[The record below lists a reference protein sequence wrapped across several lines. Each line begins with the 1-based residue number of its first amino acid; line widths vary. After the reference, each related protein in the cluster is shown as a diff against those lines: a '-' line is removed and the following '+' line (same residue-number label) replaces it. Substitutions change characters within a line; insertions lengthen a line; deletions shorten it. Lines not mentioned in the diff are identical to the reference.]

1 MAVINMQPFE
11 GVNQLHV
18 PTAAPAVSWLLCSN
32 VANEQLRLAIQS
44 CLDQTFQSFELL
56 VIANGDSAHVVA
68 SEVKRWF
75 GNDPRIRILVTQV
88 RQLPFSLS
96 LGLHH
101 ARGALIARMDG
112 DDLSH
117 PSRLQQQVDFMRSHP
132 DVGVLGTAYEI
143 IDSAANILGQV
154 HMPFDNVNIRRCMH
168 LRNPICHP
176 SVMYRRDIILKA
188 GGYIGGLHAE
198 DFDLWVRLSADERLQ
213 FANLSNVCLSYRSIG
228 VGQARGARGAYASV
242 AGTQLRAFLAGQ
254 GSRWLVGVFITMGK
268 MLLRFSPLQ
277 KIFSL

>member
-1 MAVINMQPFE
+1 MQQFE
-11 GVNQLHV
+11 GVNQKHV
-18 PTAAPAVSWLLCSN
+18 PTNAPAVSWLLCSH

-56 VIANGDSAHVVA
+56 VIANGASAHVVA
-68 SEVKRWF
+68 SEVTRWF
-75 GNDPRIRILVTQV
+75 GDDPRVRIFETLV

-101 ARGALIARMDG
+101 ARGDLIARMDG

-117 PSRLQQQVDFMRSHP
+117 PSRLQMQVDFMRTHP
-132 DVGVLGTAYEI
+132 DVSVLGTSYQI
-143 IDSAANILGQV
+143 IDASAQV
-154 HMPFDNVNIRRCMH
+154 QSVVSVPQSNRDIRRH
-168 LRNPICHP
+168 LYLRNPICHP
-176 SVMYRRDIILKA
+176 SVMYRRDVILQA
-188 GGYIGGLHAE
+188 GGYIGGLYAE

-213 FANLSNVCLSYRSIG
+213 FANLSTVCLSYRSIG

-254 GSRWLVGVFITMGK
+254 GPRWLLGAVVSTVR
-268 MLLRFSPLQ
+268 MLMRFGPLQ
-277 KIFSL
+277 KVFSR